1 MVSCRSKCNLFLA
14 LGVNELFDISSLFY
28 YFSICQK
35 VLERSS
41 LGMTMFPQNMS
52 FFASTAT
59 EWLDLDTFFESYS
72 RYEVKN
78 NWISFFGFFCCCF
91 FYCNSHSRIIRILQ
105 VSHHILFLKAKRSF
119 HFYFRIVWHHS
130 FTIIPKSFL

>member
-41 LGMTMFPQNMS
+41 LGMTIFPQNMS
-52 FFASTAT
+52 FFALKFLTAT
-59 EWLDLDTFFESYS
+59 DELDLDMVFG
-72 RYEVKN
+72 RY
-78 NWISFFGFFCCCF
+78 
-91 FYCNSHSRIIRILQ
+91 
-105 VSHHILFLKAKRSF
+105 
-119 HFYFRIVWHHS
+119 
-130 FTIIPKSFL
+130 TIIG